1 MANRERTMQKRLSMS
16 AAIDYMSIPEKNP
29 HVNALFF
36 ACLAKSYFKSAS
48 ADKKLNKGRLV
59 KR

>member
-1 MANRERTMQKRLSMS
+1 MS

-36 ACLAKSYFKSAS
+36 ACLAKSYSKSAS